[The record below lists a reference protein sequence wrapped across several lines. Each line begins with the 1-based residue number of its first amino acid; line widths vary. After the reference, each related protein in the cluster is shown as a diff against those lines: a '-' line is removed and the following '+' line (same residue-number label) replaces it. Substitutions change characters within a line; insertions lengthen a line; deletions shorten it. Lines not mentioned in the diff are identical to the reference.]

1 MPSLAKQHHHHKAE
15 GNDKDNLVGIRIPSD
30 GNGIPSEDRNTGE
43 DSSWSEDGI
52 EKPNDSTR
60 NLKGKALQAE

>member
-15 GNDKDNLVGIRIPSD
+15 GKDKDNLRH